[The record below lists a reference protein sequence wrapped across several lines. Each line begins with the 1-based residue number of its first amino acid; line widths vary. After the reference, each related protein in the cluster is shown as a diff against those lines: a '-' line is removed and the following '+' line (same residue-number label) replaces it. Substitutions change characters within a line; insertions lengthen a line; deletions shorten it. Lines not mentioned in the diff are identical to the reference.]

1 MGRPALINNES
12 IRDVAHLDLLT
23 ETERKIVEMRWGL
36 TTGSEATQRQASEK
50 LSIPLDDLRVIER
63 QAAIKIQRHVERK
76 DDLDEM
82 SALKVRVDELEEIVS
97 ALDAIMPYVKTSRK
111 PVKRRAVK
119 S

>member
-1 MGRPALINNES
+1 MGRKALINDES

-23 ETERKIVEMRWGL
+23 DTERKIVEMRWGL
-36 TTGSEATQRQASEK
+36 ATGSEATQRQASDR

-63 QAAIKIQRHVERK
+63 KAAIKIQRHVDGK
-76 DDLDEM
+76 PFDEV
-82 SALKVRVDELEEIVS
+82 SALKARVDELEEIVS